1 MSTST
6 QKPLEAFLGAIVL
19 LGFVGFSLFSY
30 GKSAKNF
37 GQSYTLSARFSQVE
51 GLLQGANVRVNGVD
65 VGQVQSMT
73 LSPTTYVVLV
83 TFDLK
88 KDIKIPDDSAA
99 KIVSDGLLGGK
110 SLSIVPGDSETFLNP
125 GDEISHTQASISFEG
140 LLSKF
145 LFSAGSAEKKPTP

>member
-1 MSTST
+1 MSSST
-6 QKPLEAFLGAIVL
+6 QKPLEAFLGAIVV

-30 GKSAKNF
+30 GKSTKSL
-37 GQSYTLSARFSQVE
+37 GQSYVLSARFSQVE

-65 VGQVQSMT
+65 VGQVQSIT
-73 LSPTTYVVLV
+73 LSPTTYMVLV

-88 KDIKIPDDSAA
+88 KDIQIPDDSSA

-110 SLSIVPGDSETFLNP
+110 SLAIVPGDSETFLTP

-145 LFSAGSAEKKPTP
+145 LFSAGSSDKKNAP